1 LDSGGALVGIDGVEG
16 WNEPAFGK
24 EGVCGEFVACDF
36 PDSDGFGEGVFFRVL
51 RVLPVVD
58 GGGCKFVVAD
68 VAFLVFRG
76 GLGFRDLVHVWGED
90 SAVWIAEDSRVGH
103 FVVDGS
109 ASVGGV
115 SWLRP
120 DDLFSL
126 VTDASWEE
134 DVGVFEFTFGD
145 CGEVVWACHSCFFFR
160 CCSLA
165 LDLFVTFSLCR
176 CMFFFFF
183 GGGGGGGGRM
193 FLIRE

>member
-1 LDSGGALVGIDGVEG
+1 MIYWVKIRGGGVETLDSGGALVGIDGV
-16 WNEPAFGK
+16 
-24 EGVCGEFVACDF
+24 GVCGEFVACNF
-36 PDSDGFGEGVFFRVL
+36 PDSDGFGEGVFFGVL

-58 GGGCKFVVAD
+58 GSGCKFVVAD

-165 LDLFVTFSLCR
+165 LDLFVTFSLC
-176 CMFFFFF
+176 CVIKTEKIIKSKIS
-183 GGGGGGGGRM
+183 GVK
-193 FLIRE
+193 EW